1 LFQKE
6 LFQQDLFRIG
16 DKIVSP
22 GKIQDMVKKIF
33 MLRSQGLSQ
42 QEVANSLHL
51 DRSFISR
58 LESIGEL
65 RKGKK
70 IALIGFPLENK
81 GEIRKIADESGIDF
95 IWLMDEKERWEMV
108 KEKSA
113 LDFFDEVMET
123 ITALQ
128 QYDTIIMISSLKW
141 KKLAEALLTGQILFI
156 ELGISPITENCF
168 LSPQEFK
175 QVLAKVDLLQGV
187 QVEKEGG

>member
-1 LFQKE
+1 MFQE
-6 LFQQDLFRIG
+6 DLFRIG

-22 GKIQDMVKKIF
+22 RKIQEVAKKIF
-33 MLRSQGLSQ
+33 MMRSQGLSQ

-51 DRSFISR
+51 DRTFISR

-81 GEIRKIADESGIDF
+81 EEIRQIAEESGIDF

-108 KEKSA
+108 KDKNA
-113 LDFFDEVMET
+113 LDFFNEVMDT

-128 QYDTIIMISSLKW
+128 QYDTVIIMSSLKW
-141 KKLAEALLTGQILFI
+141 KKLAEALLTGQVLFI
-156 ELGISPITENCF
+156 ELGSSPITENCF
-168 LSPQEFK
+168 MNSQEFK
-175 QVLAKVDLLQGV
+175 EILDRVVSHQGGGE
-187 QVEKEGG
+187 EKEGGQA